1 MLKMGENLMIIVWL
15 LSGVSCVLVRRTSI
29 ACSKK
34 CKIISSTRSRKVE
47 INLLMMIQGFY
58 SPRILKGNSQLH
70 C

>member
-1 MLKMGENLMIIVWL
+1 MITIWL

-34 CKIISSTRSRKVE
+34 CRIISSTRSRKVE

-58 SPRILKGNSQLH
+58 FLEKLINIKVILFLIHELFG
-70 C
+70 